1 MTTDDIFI
9 SVLIASVSF
18 LVTIAIAIGLW
29 YLWRQFI
36 RLRTVVHAIQ
46 VANDQQVTPVLV
58 VRDFDSV

>member
-1 MTTDDIFI
+1 MTTDDIYVT
-9 SVLIASVSF
+9 VLITSISF
-18 LVTIAIAIGLW
+18 LITIAIAIGLW
-29 YLWRQFI
+29 YLWRQFV

>member
-1 MTTDDIFI
+1 MTTDDIYVT
-9 SVLIASVSF
+9 VLIASISF
-18 LVTIAIAIGLW
+18 LITIAIAIGLW